1 VDEHKDPKRS
11 WAERRRENKR
21 LKQERTGDS
30 PAKAAQR
37 RGPQPDVI
45 DKTLKLGGIDRPSRF
60 PPEGR

>member
-1 VDEHKDPKRS
+1 MDEQRGPKRS

-21 LKQERTGDS
+21 LKQERAGDS
-30 PAKAAQR
+30 PGKAAER

-45 DKTLKLGGIDRPSRF
+45 DKSLKLGGIERPSRF